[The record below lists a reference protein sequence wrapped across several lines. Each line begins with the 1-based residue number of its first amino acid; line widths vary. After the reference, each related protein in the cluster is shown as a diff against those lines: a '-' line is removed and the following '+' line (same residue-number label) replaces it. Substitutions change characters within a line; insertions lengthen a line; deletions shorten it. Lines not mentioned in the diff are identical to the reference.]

1 MGDSAASLVYGLP
14 LNAHDL
20 VKAGQAYDKFVP
32 NAFVL
37 DLIIARKE
45 RGGVVRY
52 EESSTAGS
60 RIGLA
65 DVPIEVL
72 DMIRWELLQ
81 SFVEEERSYF
91 AIAHDSWTE
100 CFVECAWEE
109 GLVYCDCVS
118 CQPYSPNDS
127 KGKTPLSKFRK
138 RWGDPNQWGE
148 WEWEKHDEDG
158 CDWCCDMSWGD
169 RFWGEHSEQGE
180 SSLRRLL
187 KAYGLALPSN
197 TSLTQNI
204 LNPGRA
210 DHLALIVALPI
221 HTIAKSSSSTAP
233 LSSFSTASS
242 SHDLDGGNPPRTCHT
257 ASYFSPN
264 FFDTSLADDAKF
276 RRLVFDFNLRV
287 EAIEARSI
295 TRNTEDEREEEET
308 IAELDEQRERRW
320 KEQVRR
326 ERELEKYR
334 EARGDKEKVKSG
346 GKEDARTDEDD
357 EPIPPAPPAVRP
369 EWMLVHY
376 TYEGW

>member
-1 MGDSAASLVYGLP
+1 MATSAGSLVYDLP
-14 LNAHDL
+14 INAHDL
-20 VKAGQAYDKFVP
+20 IKAGKAYDKFVP

-37 DLIIARKE
+37 NLIIARKE
-45 RGGVVRY
+45 RGGVVKY
-52 EESSTAGS
+52 EKRWKG

-138 RWGDPNQWGE
+138 RWRDPNQWGE

-158 CDWCCDMSWGD
+158 CDACCDMSWGNA
-169 RFWGEHSEQGE
+169 FWGKHSEQGE
-180 SSLRRLL
+180 SKLRRLL
-187 KAYGLALPSN
+187 KDYALALPST

-204 LNPGRA
+204 PDPSRA

-221 HTIAKSSSSTAP
+221 HTKTQSSASSSP
-233 LSSFSTASS
+233 LSSFSTAPS
-242 SHDLDGGNPPRTCHT
+242 SHNLYYNNSPRTCHT
-257 ASYFSPN
+257 ASHFSPN
-264 FFDTSLADDAKF
+264 FLDVSLADDAKF
-276 RRLVFDFNLRV
+276 RRLVLDFSLRV
-287 EAIEARSI
+287 EAIEAKSI

-308 IAELDEQRERRW
+308 IAEFDEQRERRW
-320 KEQVRR
+320 KQQAMR
-326 ERELEKYR
+326 ERER
-334 EARGDKEKVKSG
+334 EAEREAVGNGEKEKSE
-346 GKEDARTDEDD
+346 GKVDATTDEDD
-357 EPIPPAPPAVRP
+357 EPMPPAPPAVRP
-369 EWMLVHY
+369 EWMLLHQ
-376 TYEGW
+376 TDADW